1 MMAAVKKGA
10 WERERRMK
18 YAVVVDAD
26 EGEDGGDDDDDE
38 NNFDYSSGQVHRR
51 GKHHHGMHR
60 GQ

>member
-18 YAVVVDAD
+18 YARVVSED
-26 EGEDGGDDDDDE
+26 EGDDE
-38 NNFDYSSGQVHRR
+38 NNFDYSWGQVHH
-51 GKHHHGMHR
+51 GKHHGIHR